1 MLLAFSLTRTE
12 LVTRNGRVAHE
23 GFSHKDLKAKKWVK
37 ERVESGKWEWKMQSP
52 KTCLGAVIQK
62 MRYKKSSTRNVGNVR
77 DVPGTLRQREDSS
90 NPRPHVEEYERV
102 LERSR
107 VIRWRCLGGRTSK
120 TQCSAWVRDIKRG
133 TTRHYPCSTTRHN
146 HHACG
151 GKQLT
156 NGTQPPRITC
166 YQHVAKMTRM
176 HKNVISLL

>member
-1 MLLAFSLTRTE
+1 
-12 LVTRNGRVAHE
+12 
-23 GFSHKDLKAKKWVK
+23 
-37 ERVESGKWEWKMQSP
+37 MQSP
-52 KTCLGAVIQK
+52 KTCLGTVIQK
-62 MRYKKSSTRNVGNVR
+62 MRYKKSSTRNVGNVRNVR

-90 NPRPHVEEYERV
+90 NPRPHVEENERV

-107 VIRWRCLGGRTSK
+107 VVRSVRWRCLGGRTSK
-120 TQCSAWVRDIKRG
+120 TQCSAWVRDIKRS
-133 TTRHYPCSTTRHN
+133 TTRHYPYSTTRHN